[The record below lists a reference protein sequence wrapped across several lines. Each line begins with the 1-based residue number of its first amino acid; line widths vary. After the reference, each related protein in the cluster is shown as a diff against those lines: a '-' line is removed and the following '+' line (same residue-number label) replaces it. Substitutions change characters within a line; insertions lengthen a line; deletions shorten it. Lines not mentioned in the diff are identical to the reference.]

1 MRRSILF
8 LCAFVSTAVAA
19 QDADPHVSLEKNAR
33 RVIAEAL
40 VSDSGWD
47 SLSEL
52 TDTIGPRLSGS
63 RGAELAVEWAAN
75 EFREMGLRPRLEKVM
90 VPKWVRGDE
99 IASLPSHN
107 DQRVVVT
114 ALGMSVATPAEG
126 IEAEVIEA
134 ESVDEVAA
142 LGDRAKGKIVLI
154 NHPMSQELVQSGRA
168 FQAYGEV
175 AGGRSRGAVEAAKV
189 GAVAMLVRSLASGS
203 MRNPHTGAMRYDD
216 AVPKIPAAAVTTEDA
231 DLLHRLLRRGAPV
244 RLHLKLTP
252 QMEPDVESAN
262 VVAEIRGS
270 ERPEEIVLV
279 GGHLDSW
286 DLGTGAIDNG
296 SGVTMVL
303 ETMRIIQRLNLKP
316 RRTIRAVLFMNEEN
330 GLRGARAYLA
340 QHESELAN
348 HIAAIETDAGVGEPI
363 GFATTLADAN
373 LERLRELVAP
383 LISKTGA
390 TSWRSQT
397 RTGADTSVLVA
408 RGVAGFGFIPDGR
421 DYFNHHHAPSDTLDK
436 VNPEHLRECSAAVA
450 ALTYVLAD
458 LDEAT
463 QNRLLPAAGR

>member
-1 MRRSILF
+1 MRRSIFF

-19 QDADPHVSLEKNAR
+19 QDADPRVSLEKNAR

-47 SLSEL
+47 WLSEL

-63 RGAELAVEWAAN
+63 RGAELAVRWAAN
-75 EFREMGLRPRLEKVM
+75 EFRETGLRPRLEKVM
-90 VPKWVRGDE
+90 VPKWVRGEE
-99 IASLPSHN
+99 IAYLPSHN
-107 DQRVVVT
+107 DQRIVLT
-114 ALGMSVATPAEG
+114 TLGMSIATPAEG

-134 ESVDEVAA
+134 RSIDDVAA

-154 NHPMSQELVQSGRA
+154 NHPMSHALVQSGAA

-175 AGGRSRGAVEAAKV
+175 AGGRSRGAVEAAKI
-189 GAVAMLVRSLASGS
+189 GAVAVLVRSLASGS

-252 QMEPDVESAN
+252 RTEPDVESAN

-303 ETMRIIQRLNLKP
+303 ETMRIIQTLNLKP

-348 HIAAIETDAGVGEPI
+348 HVAAIETDAGVGEPI
-363 GFATTLADAN
+363 GFVTTLTGAN
-373 LERLRELVAP
+373 LEALRDLAVP

-397 RTGADTSVLVA
+397 QTGADTSVLVA
-408 RGVAGFGFIPDGR
+408 RGVPGFGFVPDGR